1 MMLLLRVNSVLRFSM
16 VLAVLIFHAMMNCT
30 GEWLQISPE
39 MYPFMLLGNLALAA
53 LLIMFWKSG
62 RQSPPNTC

>member
-1 MMLLLRVNSVLRFSM
+1 VMLLLRVNSVLRFSM
-16 VLAVLIFHAMMNCT
+16 VLAVLIFHAVMNFT
-30 GEWLQISPE
+30 GEWLRISPE
-39 MYPFMLLGNLALAA
+39 MYPFMLFGNLALAA